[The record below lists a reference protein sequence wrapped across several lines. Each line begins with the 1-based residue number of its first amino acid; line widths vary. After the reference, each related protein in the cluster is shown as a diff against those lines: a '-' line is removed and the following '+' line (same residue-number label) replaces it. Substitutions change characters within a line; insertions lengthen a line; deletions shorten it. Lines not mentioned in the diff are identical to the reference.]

1 MYVTRR
7 LLRSTLP
14 AEPPKT
20 PAAEPEAPERALSFC
35 LPPRRAAV
43 RASAK
48 ICAVIAEASGNRV
61 VKPATENGGDERN
74 KRSHKKK
81 KKPMETQVAVESAA
95 KDTDSSVPLRGL
107 ELLVD
112 VRYKQGAYAEA
123 RIMDLDHATRRVFVH
138 YMGWNARYDAW
149 VTPEDVAAHGS
160 HTNAAT
166 KGAGWDGK
174 TSLFASEAD
183 DSASQLHEDAP
194 SEQKKKKRS
203 ALSPRE
209 HQAARRALL
218 RSSPRPSSSKER
230 KRSSEAVEEQRPPAK
245 RTDRKSPKGS
255 RAEAAKP
262 TAASSRSNAAVKPET
277 PVRRSTRRVHVAVG
291 TTDEA
296 SERDE
301 TADLVLDVEIQ
312 GRHPSESSSDEA
324 IDEEEEEED
333 EDAPLG
339 RNSKRKKSKARK
351 KASATVRQ
359 AEGAETVAEAKKKRD
374 IDSKSHKAKKHKKAA
389 AKSTGIKATRSVVVS
404 KGGPPPRSSHGGL
417 NSATREKLAA
427 IFRLRVQ
434 QKQQMELMNA
444 GQLSFQQSLQD
455 EVMQAASAGAG
466 SSPTSFS
473 GASASSAAVGS
484 STAATDEYQRQL
496 QQYYYH
502 QQVLLAS
509 NLSMSASSSEDPSTM
524 ALQGGIMDP
533 RIIQERLTALEERRR
548 QQAHVQAYYR
558 QLMLTRERN
567 VRALA
572 ANQTFVSTS
581 AAAWQQQMKELQKED
596 GAASV
601 KSWKDVTDTLSA
613 SDKEAGGGENDSPS
627 TGSGEAVEAS
637 ESGGEGDESPT
648 DSVGKNETRPAAVA
662 PGSSGT
668 ASPDVVEKAA
678 EGDPTAGKGEE
689 KSDPTAGKPATE
701 GEGVLYEFVL

>member
-14 AEPPKT
+14 VEPPKA
-20 PAAEPEAPERALSFC
+20 PVAEPEAPEKALALC

-48 ICAVIAEASGNRV
+48 ICAVIAEAAGNRV

-81 KKPMETQVAVESAA
+81 EKPVETPAAVESAA
-95 KDTDSSVPLRGL
+95 KDTDNSVPLRGL

-112 VRYKQGAYAEA
+112 VRYKQGTYAEA
-123 RIMDLDHATRRVFVH
+123 RILDLDQATRRVFVH

-149 VTPEDVAAHGS
+149 VTPADVAAHGS

-174 TSLFASEAD
+174 TSLFASVAD

-194 SEQKKKKRS
+194 SERKKKKRS
-203 ALSPRE
+203 VLSPRE
-209 HQAARRALL
+209 QQAARRALL

-230 KRSSEAVEEQRPPAK
+230 KRSSEAVEEQHPPAK
-245 RTDRKSPKGS
+245 RADRKSPKGS
-255 RAEAAKP
+255 KVATAKP
-262 TAASSRSNAAVKPET
+262 TATSSRLSAAAKPET

-324 IDEEEEEED
+324 VDEEEEEE
-333 EDAPLG
+333 EEEAPLS
-339 RNSKRKKSKARK
+339 RSSKRKKSK

-359 AEGAETVAEAKKKRD
+359 AESTETVAEAKRQRD
-374 IDSKSHKAKKHKKAA
+374 TDAKSNKAKKHKKPAG
-389 AKSTGIKATRSVVVS
+389 KGTSVKATRSAAVS
-404 KGGPPPRSSHGGL
+404 KAGPPPRSGHGGM

-455 EVMQAASAGAG
+455 EVMQAASADTE
-466 SSPTSFS
+466 SSPTVFS
-473 GASASSAAVGS
+473 GASGSSAAMGN

-533 RIIQERLTALEERRR
+533 RVIQERLTALEERRR

-596 GAASV
+596 GTASV

-613 SDKEAGGGENDSPS
+613 SDKEAGSGENDSPS
-627 TGSGEAVEAS
+627 TASGEVVEAS
-637 ESGGEGDESPT
+637 ESGEEGDKSPT
-648 DSVGKNETRPAAVA
+648 NSVEKKETSPVAAA
-662 PGSSGT
+662 TGASGT
-668 ASPDVVEKAA
+668 TSPDAVEKA
-678 EGDPTAGKGEE
+678 EGVQTAGKEEE